1 MTLFGKYRR
10 GSVTIEAMMVLPVMM
25 VLFGAVSQV
34 LITSQSRVHL
44 EQAAYAAARSALVY
58 KCPPV
63 RQLYAT
69 WGIRTIQTECFRNR
83 SSLDATAQRK
93 AEDAARWALI
103 AAAPTNS
110 AAGAMNCALPEAGRQ
125 LLTGGDRIAGRDAAV
140 RNAMCYVFAPGNV
153 TVELEWQP
161 TGGISLASQDRLP
174 IRATVTFR
182 YPLSTPFRRF
192 LIQNGTAGQ
201 RADGTYWREGSASV
215 TLL

>member
-1 MTLFGKYRR
+1 MRRLGPKRR
-10 GSVTIEAMMVLPVMM
+10 GSVTIEAMLALPVMM

-44 EQAAYAAARSALVY
+44 EQAAYAAARSALVH

-63 RQLYAT
+63 RQLYAV
-69 WGIRTIQTECFRNR
+69 WGIRSVQTECFRNR
-83 SSLDATAQRK
+83 NSLDATAQRK

-103 AAAPTNS
+103 AAAPTNA

-125 LLTGGDRIAGRDAAV
+125 LLTGGDRIAGRNTAV

-161 TGGISLASQDRLP
+161 RSGFAFSTPDRLP

-192 LIQNGTAGQ
+192 LIMDGTAGQ
-201 RADGTYWREGSASV
+201 RGDGTYWREGSASV